1 VVVFLAR
8 DADKKEQPQEE
19 HPILPK
25 ICPRTT
31 AMLAS
36 RVVMLAIGIFVL
48 FAALPL
54 GSSATALPAYCGAPP
69 VLAPPPLAMPIIIRK
84 RSSPMHYIN
93 IYKYVVIRVLM

>member
-1 VVVFLAR
+1 MQHRSPTPDQFTSSRLRVGVVVFLAR

-19 HPILPK
+19 DPILPK
-25 ICPRTT
+25 FCPRTT
-31 AMLAS
+31 MLAS

-69 VLAPPPLAMPIIIRK
+69 VLAPPPLQ
-84 RSSPMHYIN
+84 
-93 IYKYVVIRVLM
+93 